1 MNLGIVSG
9 FLEGYF
15 FLFKG
20 CCGWEENSNTGKG
33 KVLIFVTGKNNVL
46 TPMPLLHYEVF
57 LKLPEIFFFVTGIV
71 VYRPNISS
79 TSSWLRYWAL

>member
-1 MNLGIVSG
+1 
-9 FLEGYF
+9 
-15 FLFKG
+15 
-20 CCGWEENSNTGKG
+20 
-33 KVLIFVTGKNNVL
+33 
-46 TPMPLLHYEVF
+46 MPLLHYEVF